1 MFFKLNHQARLNLI
15 ASICLV
21 AIIGVGGYAAYL
33 TRSNVELLKTNHLVD
48 ITPAILISDLISRSG
63 DSASLLQTAAEYAS
77 LANNEGAPGIRGGSI
92 KQAENLI
99 ARLQKSIEATKGL
112 LTQLEQVTVDPEM
125 KAKAER
131 LNKQY
136 ADITG
141 AQTLPQAADLV
152 TDSNTAAV
160 NQLNRALKLQDQH
173 IQQTKEFQRQIIDAL
188 KISQLDIDKDNQRNI
203 ALAICL
209 ASIITIVIA
218 VFLLMSRLLTVY
230 RGKLE
235 VAARTRSVEPNPI
248 KARLTPQEPPTTES
262 SVIVAHPE
270 IVQQLY
276 SKMNGSIKLV
286 STVNIELMEL
296 NQEQKSLTK
305 KVLDGLPQLKRA
317 LTDATSQVTLT
328 HEFGATVSSVA
339 GSSDASLIDIQSLLT
354 QITDD
359 ARKMDAL
366 TSTIDAISL
375 QSDMLA
381 FNATLEAAKAG
392 EFGLAFSVIASEVR
406 LLAQKS
412 IVATQDLRALIHD
425 ISHRSNAHV
434 ESLNE
439 TQTSLG
445 RLNELS
451 TQFVT
456 QVSAQLD
463 AKQDEI
469 ATLEFAEQ
477 AYKRIEQ
484 SIDKQLQLFKDI
496 NGALGLGDATPVES
510 VTRSAPVAE
519 PPPRQNSQPLPPM
532 TANPEKP
539 PASPAGKSD
548 SDWELF

>member
-1 MFFKLNHQARLNLI
+1 MSFKLNYQARLNLI
-15 ASICLV
+15 ATLCLV
-21 AIIGVGGYAAYL
+21 AIIGLGGYAAYL
-33 TRSNVELLKTNHLVD
+33 TRLNADLLKFNHQVD
-48 ITPAILISDLISRSG
+48 IAPAVLISDLISHSAE
-63 DSASLLQTAAEYAS
+63 SASLLQTASENANLSATDGSAS
-77 LANNEGAPGIRGGSI
+77 IQASHL
-92 KQAENLI
+92 KQAGNLI
-99 ARLQKSIEATKGL
+99 ARLQKNIETTKGL
-112 LTQLEQVTVDPEM
+112 LAQLEQALRDPDL

-136 ADITG
+136 ADITS
-141 AQTLPQAADLV
+141 AQTLPVAAELV
-152 TDSNTAAV
+152 SDSNTGAI
-160 NQLNRALKLQDQH
+160 NQLNRALKQQDQH
-173 IQQTKEFQRQIIDAL
+173 LQQAKELQRQIIDSL
-188 KISQLDIDKDNQRNI
+188 KISQLEIDQDSQRNI

-235 VAARTRSVEPNPI
+235 SAARTKNLDPNP
-248 KARLTPQEPPTTES
+248 ARARPVPQEPPTAEP
-262 SVIVAHPE
+262 SVIVSHPE

-305 KVLDGLPQLKRA
+305 KVLEGLPQLKRA

-328 HEFGATVSSVA
+328 HEFGATVSGVA
-339 GSSDASLIDIQSLLT
+339 GSSDASLTDIQSLLA

-406 LLAQKS
+406 LLAQKC

-434 ESLNE
+434 ENLNE
-439 TQTSLG
+439 TQTSLS

-456 QVSAQLD
+456 QVSSQLD
-463 AKQDEI
+463 SKQDEL

-477 AYKRIEQ
+477 AYKRIEH

-496 NGALGLGDATPVES
+496 NGALGLGDATPVE
-510 VTRSAPVAE
+510 TLTKSASVAE
-519 PPPRQNSQPLPPM
+519 LPVRENSQPP
-532 TANPEKP
+532 TALAANHEKP
-539 PASPAGKSD
+539 AASPSGKTD
-548 SDWELF
+548 SDWALF

>member
-21 AIIGVGGYAAYL
+21 AIIGVGSYAAYL

-63 DSASLLQTAAEYAS
+63 DSALLLQTAAEYAS
-77 LANNEGAPGIRGGSI
+77 LDEGAAGIRGGSI

-112 LTQLEQVTVDPEM
+112 LTQLEQVTVDPDM

-152 TDSNTAAV
+152 ADSNTAAV

-173 IQQTKEFQRQIIDAL
+173 IQQAKEFQRQIIDAL

-317 LTDATSQVTLT
+317 LTDATSL
-328 HEFGATVSSVA
+328 
-339 GSSDASLIDIQSLLT
+339 SLIHI
-354 QITDD
+354 
-359 ARKMDAL
+359 
-366 TSTIDAISL
+366 
-375 QSDMLA
+375 
-381 FNATLEAAKAG
+381 
-392 EFGLAFSVIASEVR
+392 
-406 LLAQKS
+406 
-412 IVATQDLRALIHD
+412 
-425 ISHRSNAHV
+425 
-434 ESLNE
+434 
-439 TQTSLG
+439 
-445 RLNELS
+445 
-451 TQFVT
+451 
-456 QVSAQLD
+456 
-463 AKQDEI
+463 
-469 ATLEFAEQ
+469 
-477 AYKRIEQ
+477 
-484 SIDKQLQLFKDI
+484 
-496 NGALGLGDATPVES
+496 
-510 VTRSAPVAE
+510 
-519 PPPRQNSQPLPPM
+519 
-532 TANPEKP
+532 
-539 PASPAGKSD
+539 
-548 SDWELF
+548 